1 MMTAI
6 TVIFALAATALSAT
20 TLPDL
25 PIQDH
30 NGNRTRFHQLTQGR
44 VVVVQFVFTDCPV
57 ACPLLGA
64 LFQGVQ
70 KRLLDLPSDR
80 GPLLLT
86 VTVNPQRDTPGR
98 LATWRNRFS
107 GGPRWYALRL
117 TAENLRTLQEQLGDQ
132 GGPPSAHTTDLLLF
146 DKTGTLVRRLN
157 GLPSADQVAKA
168 LRELE

>member
-1 MMTAI
+1 MRTAI
-6 TVIFALAATALSAT
+6 TAIFALAATALSGA

-25 PIQDH
+25 PVQDH
-30 NGNRTRFHQLTQGR
+30 DGKRTRLHQLTQGR
-44 VVVVQFVFTDCPV
+44 VVAVQFVFTDCPV

-70 KRLLDLPSDR
+70 KRLADLPPGS

-86 VTVNPQRDTPGR
+86 VTVNPQRDTPVR

-117 TAENLRTLQEQLGDQ
+117 TAENLRTLQEQVGEQ

-146 DKTGTLVRRLN
+146 DKVGNLVRRLN
-157 GLPSADQVAKA
+157 GLPSADQVAKS